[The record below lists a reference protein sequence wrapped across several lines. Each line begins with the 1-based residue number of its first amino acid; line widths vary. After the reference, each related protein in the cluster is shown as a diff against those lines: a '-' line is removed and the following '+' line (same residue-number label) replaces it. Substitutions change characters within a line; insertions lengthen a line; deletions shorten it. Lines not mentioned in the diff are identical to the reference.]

1 MIRIGRGRRRGATA
15 LKRDAVGSPGRWKT
29 VLGPWLRGLGVMLA
43 LAAVGFGVHVGSEKL
58 RDPGAFP
65 LRNVRVEGELRNLT
79 ETDLQPLAQEYL
91 GLNFFMANLDALH
104 AALATNPWIE
114 DVAVRRGW
122 PDTVEIRLRE
132 RMAFGYW
139 GERQDMVDV
148 NGRRFHPTAI
158 RQSGPWPRLNGPDGR
173 EKALI
178 KTWQEVQALFDP
190 VGLKLEKLVQD
201 ERRAWWL
208 TFDNGI
214 VGLDIGTSKVV
225 AIVGEVGPDGTH
237 RRSSASARTLARP
250 EERAWWSTSSPPCSP
265 YSAPSRRPS

>member
-1 MIRIGRGRRRGATA
+1 
-15 LKRDAVGSPGRWKT
+15 
-29 VLGPWLRGLGVMLA
+29 MLA

-201 ERRAWWL
+201 ERRAWRL
-208 TFDNGI
+208 TFDNGLEVY
-214 VGLDIGTSKVV
+214 VGRERL
-225 AIVGEVGPDGTH
+225 
-237 RRSSASARTLARP
+237 
-250 EERAWWSTSSPPCSP
+250 EERLRRLAQVYPKVLAAQADRIAVVDLRYVNGFAVRWKAAPPVP
-265 YSAPSRRPS
+265 TAG